1 MKWFYH
7 YWVNTTKTID
17 YAIKEVKHGDGFTIV
32 TLSNEGEVPMP
43 IDFSVLTKDN
53 KIINYHIPLN
63 MMREPKKSD
72 FFGKFSTLNYWNWT
86 APTYTFTIPYGKE
99 KLQAMG
105 IDFTQR
111 LADVNPQN
119 NTWEV
124 K

>member
-1 MKWFYH
+1 
-7 YWVNTTKTID
+7 
-17 YAIKEVKHGDGFTIV
+17 
-32 TLSNEGEVPMP
+32 MP

-53 KIINYHIPLN
+53 KIVNYHIPLN

-72 FFGKFSTLNYWNWT
+72 FFGNFTTLGYWNWT
-86 APTYTFTIPYGKE
+86 ANHYTFTIPLGKE

-111 LADVNPQN
+111 LADVHPEDNFL
-119 NTWEV
+119 EV

>member
-1 MKWFYH
+1 MVYE
-7 YWVNTTKTID
+7 TID
-17 YAIKEVKHGDGFTIV
+17 YAIKDVKYGDGFTTV
-32 TLSNEGEVPMP
+32 TLVNKGTIPMP

-53 KIINYHIPLN
+53 KIVNYHIPLN

-72 FFGKFSTLNYWNWT
+72 FFGSFTTLGYWNWT
-86 APTYTFTIPYGKE
+86 ANYYTFTIPFGKE

-111 LADVNPQN
+111 LADVHPEDNFL
-119 NTWEV
+119 EV